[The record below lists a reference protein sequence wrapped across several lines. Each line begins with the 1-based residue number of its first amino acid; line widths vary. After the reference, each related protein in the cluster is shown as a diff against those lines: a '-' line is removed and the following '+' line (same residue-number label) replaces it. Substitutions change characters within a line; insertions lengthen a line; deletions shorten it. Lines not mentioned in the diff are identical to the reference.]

1 MKKQLIAL
9 AALAATSSAFAQSS
23 VTLYGNLDA
32 SVGRKQTLNFVAD
45 PDTGDLTG
53 IAKSG
58 ATKVD
63 SSDLYESY
71 FGLRGTEDL
80 GGGLKAV
87 FKLEAPIAV
96 DSGAAVGGSSNYFSK
111 NAFVGLA
118 GDFGSVSLGR
128 IESLFKLE
136 SAAFNPFGTSAV
148 YSPSARLG
156 LGKGQVVSLISD
168 LDPTFALPS
177 TDGSWSNT
185 VAYASPNLSG
195 LTFGAQ
201 YSAKE
206 SGKGSAADGTY
217 NGGAYDLSVGYAAGP
232 LAASLVYGEVR
243 STNAT
248 ASAVKNKAWLLGAS
262 YDFGVVKAFGQY
274 GQDKYTRRNETGS
287 LKPKFFQLGVSAPVS
302 ASGTVLASFGQ
313 TRLSTDGLSSRTRD
327 ISLGYTHAVS
337 KRTNA
342 YAAIL
347 NEKARFAADGGS
359 ISKSIVNYS
368 VGVRHA
374 F

>member
-1 MKKQLIAL
+1 MKKHLIAL
-9 AALAATSSAFAQSS
+9 AALAAATSALAQSS

-32 SVGRKQTLNFVAD
+32 SIGRKQTLAVEVDSLGNLV
-45 PDTGDLTG
+45 G
-53 IAKSG
+53 ISKSG

-63 SSDLYESY
+63 SSDLYESF
-71 FGLRGTEDL
+71 FGLRGQEDL

-96 DSGAAVGGSSNYFSK
+96 DTGAANSNLFSK
-111 NAFVGLA
+111 NALVGLS
-118 GDFGSVSLGR
+118 GGFGTVSLGR
-128 IESLFKLE
+128 IESLFKVE
-136 SAAFNPFGTSAV
+136 SAAFNPFGSSAV

-156 LGKGQVVSLISD
+156 LGKGQLGSLLSQ
-168 LDPTFALPS
+168 LESGYTLNS

-206 SGKGSAADGTY
+206 AGRGSSTNGTY

-232 LAASLVYGEVR
+232 FAASLVYGEVR
-243 STNAT
+243 STD
-248 ASAVKNKAWLLGAS
+248 ASASAIKNKAWLAGAS
-262 YDFGVVKAFGQY
+262 YDFGAVKAFAQY
-274 GQDKYTRRNETGS
+274 GRDKYTQRNEDGS
-287 LKPKFFQLGVSAPVS
+287 VTPKFFQLGLSAPVG
-302 ASGTVLASFGQ
+302 ANGTVLASYGQ
-313 TRLSTDGLSSRTRD
+313 TKLSLDDVSFKTRD
-327 ISLGYTHAVS
+327 LSLGYTHALS
-337 KRTNA
+337 KRTSV
-342 YAAIL
+342 YTAIL
-347 NEKARFAADGGS
+347 NEKVKASVDDQSG
-359 ISKSIVNYS
+359 SKSIVNYS